1 MEQQLN
7 SEYEKLSQLR
17 LEQSQSLKEQWEI
30 YKKEQRQYRRKD
42 IESRQVEFDKEL
54 SILDG
59 QRRMKWKHN
68 DSIEDLAKEE
78 IIKQLISRLDEYE
91 LDEEDETFFCLPTD
105 LLELFWLLE
114 IEVPITKA
122 ELFDAKKKMSTEINS
137 F

>member
-7 SEYEKLSQLR
+7 NEYEKLSQLR

-30 YKKEQRQYRRKD
+30 YKKEQKQYRRKD

-54 SILDG
+54 SVLDA

-68 DSIEDLAKEE
+68 DSIQDLAKEE
-78 IIKQLISRLDEYE
+78 IIKRLISRLDEY
-91 LDEEDETFFCLPTD
+91 DEHDEQDETFLCLPTD

-122 ELFDAKKKMSTEINS
+122 ELLHCKKKIT
-137 F
+137 